1 MQYPISSLCWQNLPS
16 YFHSTDHCRKRVWFQ
31 YIIYPWNETLSFWGS
46 SSNTKSSHNFTILN
60 VGRSITARNNRR
72 HCMWSIITSYFKM
85 ITVKQKADNPPK
97 SVYYQNLFVIWSVQ
111 WKIVLLCCIFLNFAQ
126 SLKFHK
132 SFSPIICHKRNNS
145 LIFSNSGIWLHPS
158 KVDRDVFYL
167 DRVWEQYHW
176 LKVTHLHCT
185 HAH

>member
-31 YIIYPWNETLSFWGS
+31 YIILLYPWNETLSFWGS

-72 HCMWSIITSYFKM
+72 HCMWSIIISYFKM

-97 SVYYQNLFVIWSVQ
+97 KRILSEFVCHLKCTVENCSTMLYFLEFCSIT
-111 WKIVLLCCIFLNFAQ
+111 KISQ
-126 SLKFHK
+126 
-132 SFSPIICHKRNNS
+132 
-145 LIFSNSGIWLHPS
+145 
-158 KVDRDVFYL
+158 VFFTNYL
-167 DRVWEQYHW
+167 SQEKQ
-176 LKVTHLHCT
+176 
-185 HAH
+185 